1 MEILRAEALTKTY
14 GQGASAAEALRGV
27 TFSVEQGSF
36 TAIVGRSGSGKTTL
50 LNLLGGLDTP
60 TSGRVL
66 CRGQSLY
73 ELPPRRRDAF
83 RRRHIGFVFQFFNL
97 VPEFTARETICL
109 LAYFDGRV
117 AADGYV
123 DDRDPD
129 EDFVNELLDKLEL
142 GDKAGRYP
150 AELSGGEQQRVAV
163 ARALAQKPAILL
175 ADEPTGN
182 LDRKSG
188 RQLME
193 LLHFSHRSYHQTILL
208 VTHDMELAR
217 ETERLLVLSD
227 GQLVSDWKGEVL

>member
-1 MEILRAEALTKTY
+1 M
-14 GQGASAAEALRGV
+14 
-27 TFSVEQGSF
+27 
-36 TAIVGRSGSGKTTL
+36 
-50 LNLLGGLDTP
+50 
-60 TSGRVL
+60 
-66 CRGQSLY
+66 
-73 ELPPRRRDAF
+73 
-83 RRRHIGFVFQFFNL
+83 
-97 VPEFTARETICL
+97 
-109 LAYFDGRV
+109 
-117 AADGYV
+117 
-123 DDRDPD
+123 
-129 EDFVNELLDKLEL
+129 